1 MKNIIVSVA
10 IAVFFSAGCSSAY
23 KATSTPDDVYYSP
36 APPANAEVQDSYDDY
51 SSSNSDDNYLRMK
64 VRNRYQWNGIDD
76 YGYWNDSRYDF
87 GYSCSP
93 SRSVLLNPFN
103 PLIYGNT
110 FGYSYYSPWGSWYSP
125 YSTIVYYK
133 NPQVYYGNTSKTN
146 LTAYR
151 NRNYYTNANRNSFGS
166 LLKQT
171 FGTSANNNNFSNN
184 NNSTRTFNTNT
195 TPSNNAGGR
204 SGGFNSTGS
213 SSGSSRP
220 PRGKG

>member
-1 MKNIIVSVA
+1 MKNILIASVIMA
-10 IAVFFSAGCSSAY
+10 LFLGGCSSAY

-36 APPANAEVQDSYDDY
+36 APAAGANAKETYDDY
-51 SSSNSDDNYLRMK
+51 STANADDNYLRMK

-76 YGYWNDSRYDF
+76 YNYWNDSRYDF
-87 GYSCSP
+87 GYSCTP

-103 PLIYGNT
+103 PLIFGNT
-110 FGYSYYSPWGSWYSP
+110 FGYAYYSPWSTWYSP

-151 NRNYYTNANRNSFGS
+151 NRNYYANTNRSSFGS

-171 FGTSANNNNFSNN
+171 FNSAGNNSYNT
-184 NNSTRTFNTNT
+184 NNSTRTFNTGT
-195 TPSNNAGGR
+195 SISNSAGGR

-213 SSGSSRP
+213 SSGTSRA

>member
-1 MKNIIVSVA
+1 MSSA
-10 IAVFFSAGCSSAY
+10 IMVLFLAGCSTAY

-36 APPANAEVQDSYDDY
+36 APPAGANAKESYDDY
-51 SSSNSDDNYLRMK
+51 STSNADDNYLRMK

-103 PLIYGNT
+103 PLIFGNT
-110 FGYSYYSPWGSWYSP
+110 FGYAYYSPWGPWYSP

-146 LTAYR
+146 LTSYR
-151 NRNYYTNANRNSFGS
+151 NKNYYTNTNRNSFGS

-171 FGTSANNNNFSNN
+171 FNNAGNNNYNIN
-184 NNSTRTFNTNT
+184 NNSTRTFNTST
-195 TPSNNAGGR
+195 SPSNSAGGR

-213 SSGSSRP
+213 SSGTSRA